1 MKRLFSIILSLGIF
15 SGLFAQQ
22 LPPITDGLIAYYSF
36 DNCDATDDT
45 GGGSDGVIVGSPGC
59 VCGVSGN
66 ALEFDGLND
75 YILFLG
81 SVNNYFDTDNLTIS
95 FYFKSFGSPLAQD
108 ILSKRENCGPDN
120 SLSIVYTPT
129 FNSVAVNMDEDFTKG
144 SEAEATLD
152 FSNCWHH
159 VVIIRKGGKTILY
172 LDGVWAA
179 EDSAISR
186 VDLENSAALSLAN
199 SPCIGGGVNRF
210 KGFIDEL
217 AIYSDDILE
226 TQAEDLYL
234 SPDQIANRDTLLYL
248 GESLDVDLATT
259 CVTDFAWTPTDGV
272 DDPTSGTASI
282 TPTET
287 TTYRLN
293 FTDENGCTSYD
304 TVKITVIDP
313 STLDCS
319 KIFVPKAFT
328 PNGTGPI
335 NNETIGISNPYAI
348 EELLFFEIF
357 DRWGERVFHTEDP
370 FGQWDG
376 SFSGKNL
383 NPGVFLYKLEF
394 KCSGEVRQQF
404 GSLSLIR

>member
-15 SGLFAQQ
+15 TMVSAQ

-59 VCGVSGN
+59 GCGVSGN
-66 ALEFDGLND
+66 SLELDGLND
-75 YILFLG
+75 YVLFLG

-108 ILSKRENCGPDN
+108 ILSKQEDCGTDN
-120 SLSIVYTPT
+120 ALSIVYTPT
-129 FNSVAVNMDEDFTKG
+129 FNSVTATMSEDASKK
-144 SEAEATLD
+144 SEADATLD

-172 LDGVWAA
+172 LDGVWADEA
-179 EDSAISR
+179 TAISR

-199 SPCIGGGVNRF
+199 SPCIGAGVNRF
-210 KGFIDEL
+210 KGYIDEL

-248 GESLDVDLATT
+248 GESLDVELAST
-259 CVTDFAWTPTDGV
+259 CANNFAWTPTTGV
-272 DDPTSGTASI
+272 DDPTSGTPSI
-282 TPTET
+282 SPTET

-304 TVKITVIDP
+304 TVKITIIDP
-313 STLDCS
+313 SNLDCN

-348 EELLFFEIF
+348 EELLSFEIF
-357 DRWGERVFHTEDP
+357 DRWGERVFQTDDP
-370 FGQWDG
+370 FMQWDG
-376 SFSGKNL
+376 NLAGKNL
-383 NPGVFLYKLEF
+383 NPGVFLYKLEY
-394 KCSGEVRQQF
+394 KCSGKVEQQF
-404 GSLSLIR
+404 GSLSLLR